1 MDHSVSVLA
10 KLAAS
15 FSAAFLLCSC
25 VSGPLLESRPNLV
38 VQSGTE
44 LPPPTDVQLAGGM
57 RPSTLGPGDKLNID
71 VFGIEELSQKK
82 IQVDAGGAISFPLV
96 GSVDVAGKSPTEV
109 GKLIE
114 RGLSRYVRNPHVAV
128 NLEETNSQLVTVEG
142 EVKEPGRYPVLGRLT
157 LLGAV
162 ASAKGT
168 TEFSRLSQVI
178 VYRTVANQ
186 QMAALYDLKAI
197 RTGRYQDP
205 DIYANDLVV
214 VGDSQARRV
223 FKDVLQ
229 AVPLVTTPIVAAIT
243 YRR

>member
-1 MDHSVSVLA
+1 MVKS
-10 KLAAS
+10 AAS
-15 FSAAFLLCSC
+15 VCAALLLSSC
-25 VSGPLLESRPNLV
+25 ASGPLLESRPNLV
-38 VQSGTE
+38 VQPGNE
-44 LPPPTDVQLAGGM
+44 LPPPTNVQLAGGD
-57 RPSTLGPGDKLNID
+57 RPSILGPGDKLNID

-96 GSVDVAGKSPTEV
+96 GSIDVAGKSPAQV
-109 GKLIE
+109 AQKIE
-114 RGLSRYVRNPHVAV
+114 SALTRYVRDPHVAV
-128 NLEETNSQLVTVEG
+128 NLDETNSQLITVEG
-142 EVKEPGRYPVLGRLT
+142 EVKEPGRYPVLGHLT

-178 VYRTVANQ
+178 VYRTVGTQ

-197 RTGRYQDP
+197 RTGRYEDP
-205 DIYANDLVV
+205 DVFADDIVV

>member
-1 MDHSVSVLA
+1 MSLMVKSAVSVC
-10 KLAAS
+10 AALVLS
-15 FSAAFLLCSC
+15 SC
-25 VSGPLLESRPNLV
+25 ASGPLLESRPNLV
-38 VQSGTE
+38 VQPGDE
-44 LPPPTDVQLAGGM
+44 LPPPTNVQLAGGN
-57 RPSTLGPGDKLNID
+57 RPSILGPGDKLNID

-96 GSVDVAGKSPTEV
+96 GSVEVAGKSPAEV
-109 GKLIE
+109 AQKIE
-114 RGLSRYVRNPHVAV
+114 SGLTKYVRDPHVAV
-128 NLEETNSQLVTVEG
+128 NLEETNSQLITVEG
-142 EVKEPGRYPVLGRLT
+142 EVKEPGRYPVLGHLT

-178 VYRTVANQ
+178 VYRTVGTQ
-186 QMAALYDLKAI
+186 QMAALYDLKSI
-197 RTGRYQDP
+197 RTGRYEDP
-205 DIYANDLVV
+205 DVYANDIVV
-214 VGDSQARRV
+214 VGDSQARRI

>member
-1 MDHSVSVLA
+1 
-10 KLAAS
+10 
-15 FSAAFLLCSC
+15 
-25 VSGPLLESRPNLV
+25 
-38 VQSGTE
+38 
-44 LPPPTDVQLAGGM
+44 M